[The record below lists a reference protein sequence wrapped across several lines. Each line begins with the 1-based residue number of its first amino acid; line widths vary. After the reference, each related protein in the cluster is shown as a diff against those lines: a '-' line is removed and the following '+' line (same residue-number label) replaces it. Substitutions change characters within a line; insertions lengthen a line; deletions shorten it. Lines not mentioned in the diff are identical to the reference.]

1 MSKPLRRPMFRMGGS
16 PNTNS
21 GIISGFAQPRQN
33 YKKGDAVEKFRTESE
48 DIMSGATYD
57 VAEPKSG
64 LSAADWLRIAA
75 AGGEMLGAE
84 GRGSGLKGTLAAVG
98 PALSGLG
105 KDLAT
110 SADSRTDAK
119 TKYDMGRAAFDQSQR
134 ETQLGI
140 AAAAYEGGAAQELQD
155 SKVFKIDRQF
165 EKYDEI
171 EKGYIELSA
180 QINSLDPSAGNYDS
194 EFARLNNLITLSINK
209 MYGALELNLP
219 KDAVLG
225 DLSQMTL
232 NSQAETETLGALGLE
247 SVPLPN
253 DPNYEKYS
261 IEFFRRKKILFEQ
274 EKRILQGTDL
284 SAEKKRVEEA
294 DGGRIGYANGSTMT
308 TNTGPYEP
316 GSGPNPDPGS
326 PPVMQAQANTGSS
339 PLSFE
344 ELRARL
350 PREVSDDVIRLI
362 ATSEQA
368 LIDFAQIQTQEDI
381 GRFNQRYNADLQLP
395 AQVA

>member
-21 GIISGFAQPRQN
+21 GIVSGFEQPRQQ
-33 YKKGDAVEKFRTESE
+33 YAVGDAVKSFRTESE

-57 VAEPKSG
+57 VAEPESG

-75 AGGEMLGAE
+75 AGGEILGAE
-84 GRGSGLKGTLAAVG
+84 GRGSGLKGALAAAG

-105 KDLAT
+105 QDLAT
-110 SADSRTDAK
+110 SADSRTAAK
-119 TKYDMGRAAFDQSQR
+119 AKYDMGRAAFDQSQR

-140 AAAAYEGGAAQELQD
+140 AAGALEVGAAQELQD

-171 EKGYIELSA
+171 EKDYIDLSS
-180 QINSLDPSAGNYDS
+180 QINNLDPNATNYDS

-225 DLSQMTL
+225 DLSQMAL
-232 NSQAETETLGALGLE
+232 NSQAETEALGELGLD
-247 SVPLPN
+247 SVPSPD

-261 IEFFRRKKILFEQ
+261 IEFFRRKRILFEQ
-274 EKRILQGTDL
+274 EKRILQGSDL
-284 SAEKKRVEEA
+284 SAEKKRVAEA
-294 DGGRIGYANGSTMT
+294 DGGRIGYANGSTIT

-381 GRFNQRYNADLQLP
+381 ARFNQRYNADLQLP

>member
-1 MSKPLRRPMFRMGGS
+1 
-16 PNTNS
+16 
-21 GIISGFAQPRQN
+21 
-33 YKKGDAVEKFRTESE
+33 
-48 DIMSGATYD
+48 
-57 VAEPKSG
+57 
-64 LSAADWLRIAA
+64 
-75 AGGEMLGAE
+75 
-84 GRGSGLKGTLAAVG
+84 
-98 PALSGLG
+98 
-105 KDLAT
+105 
-110 SADSRTDAK
+110 
-119 TKYDMGRAAFDQSQR
+119 
-134 ETQLGI
+134 
-140 AAAAYEGGAAQELQD
+140 
-155 SKVFKIDRQF
+155 
-165 EKYDEI
+165 
-171 EKGYIELSA
+171 
-180 QINSLDPSAGNYDS
+180 
-194 EFARLNNLITLSINK
+194 
-209 MYGALELNLP
+209 
-219 KDAVLG
+219 
-225 DLSQMTL
+225 
-232 NSQAETETLGALGLE
+232 
-247 SVPLPN
+247 VPLPN